1 MSKDISI
8 VLMYSTLFAKE
19 VVQLSMTSLTSVN
32 VSGEESI
39 CTRPFASRMIA
50 LGAKQHGQIES
61 GSDDEHVKMVQNFI
75 EFVLLKEQIQ
85 SRFKLVEKH
94 VNSLFD
100 VQLKRTKE
108 EDNLRCWVKLE
119 GSEHDISRAKVR
131 ERKFLVSLHFD
142 FRRMKFKLAFIN
154 VFVSLRRTTSSPF
167 ARRVHRPFLPSR
179 RQF

>member
-1 MSKDISI
+1 MSKDILN

-39 CTRPFASRMIA
+39 CTRPFCQSNDCAWGKTTWTE
-50 LGAKQHGQIES
+50 L

-131 ERKFLVSLHFD
+131 ERILS
-142 FRRMKFKLAFIN
+142 
-154 VFVSLRRTTSSPF
+154 
-167 ARRVHRPFLPSR
+167 LPSL
-179 RQF
+179 

>member
-1 MSKDISI
+1 MI

-39 CTRPFASRMIA
+39 CTRPFNQSNDCAGGKTTWTESR
-50 LGAKQHGQIES
+50 S
-61 GSDDEHVKMVQNFI
+61 GDEHVKMVQNFI

-85 SRFKLVEKH
+85 SRFTLVEKH

-100 VQLKRTKE
+100 VQLKKTKE

-119 GSEHDISRAKVR
+119 GSEHDIGRAKVR
-131 ERKFLVSLHFD
+131 ERKSLVSLHFD
-142 FRRMKFKLAFIN
+142 FRRMKFNFGFTN

-167 ARRVHRPFLPSR
+167 VRRVHRRFLPSR